1 MEIQVWDGAL
11 GAEEVGPPEGPAVV
25 LVHGFPFDRRMWEGQ
40 LRGLSD
46 AYRMVSYD
54 VRGMGRSPVGDG
66 QYTMELL
73 VDDFFAV
80 VDALEL
86 EEERVIACGLSMG
99 GYILLRALER
109 DPGRFRGVVLADTRS
124 SADDDEGKLGRASA
138 IRMLGEEGSAAY
150 GETVVPRLLGST
162 TLAEK
167 PEVVETAKVM
177 VRSNDPRGL
186 RGAQLAMLSRT
197 DTTASLPGLRLPVL
211 VLVGEEDAL
220 TPPETARAMA
230 ARIPGADL
238 EIVPRAGHVSAL
250 ESPAEFNR
258 HLRAFVDRVE
268 ASAEGGAS

>member
-1 MEIQVWDGAL
+1 MEIQVLDGAL
-11 GAEEVGPPEGPAVV
+11 EAEEVGPPGGPPLV

-40 LRGLSD
+40 LRGLSG
-46 AYRMVSYD
+46 ACRMVAYD

-66 QYTMELL
+66 QYTMELF

-80 VDALEL
+80 VDALGV
-86 EEERVIACGLSMG
+86 ERVIACGLSMG

-109 DPGRFRGVVLADTRS
+109 DPGRFHGVVLADTRS

-138 IRMLGEEGSAAY
+138 IRMLREEGSAAY
-150 GETVVPRLLGST
+150 GETVLPRLLGST

-167 PEVVETAKVM
+167 PEVVETAKAM

-197 DTTASLPGLRLPVL
+197 DTTASLPGLGLPVL
-211 VLVGEEDAL
+211 VLAGEEDAL

-238 EIVPRAGHVSAL
+238 EVVPRAGHLSAL
-250 ESPAEFNR
+250 ECPGEFNR
-258 HLRAFVDRVE
+258 HLRAFVERLE
-268 ASAEGGAS
+268 ASADGGAP